1 MKPDN
6 SKFWD
11 KISLRCGNDPVF
23 LDPEKDPYD
32 LIKLHAINAGG
43 FSIVAKSLRDAREAN
58 NPPKFYLDT
67 VEESH

>member
-23 LDPEKDPYD
+23 LDGTVDPYD
-32 LIKLHAINAGG
+32 RIKT
-43 FSIVAKSLRDAREAN
+43 SC
-58 NPPKFYLDT
+58 Y
-67 VEESH
+67 